1 MTGAALATSHT
12 EGGRAPLRALF
23 RAASLLLCLTGLAIT
38 AQGLWIPV
46 KAGLAQ
52 ILLDR
57 AFESSLAEH
66 RPVKPWPWADT
77 APVARVSVKRIGAS
91 DVVLSGGSGQAMA
104 FGPALLARRG
114 RGVTVLAAHRD
125 THFAFVRDLRK
136 GDMVRLE
143 RIDGSVERY
152 RVSTFQTVRW
162 DGFAVPSDPPRALL
176 ALATCYPFDATES
189 GPWRRVAWAEKV
201 E

>member
-1 MTGAALATSHT
+1 MTGAALAAGHT
-12 EGGRAPLRALF
+12 EGGRALLRALF
-23 RAASLLLCLTGLAIT
+23 RAASLLLCLAGLAIA
-38 AQGLWIPV
+38 AQGLWIPL
-46 KAGLAQ
+46 KAQLAQ
-52 ILLDR
+52 ALLDR

-77 APVARVSVKRIGAS
+77 APVARVSVEWLGAS
-91 DVVLSGGSGQAMA
+91 DIVLSGGSGQAMA
-104 FGPALLARRG
+104 FGPTLLDQRG

-125 THFAFVRDLRK
+125 THFAFVKDLRK